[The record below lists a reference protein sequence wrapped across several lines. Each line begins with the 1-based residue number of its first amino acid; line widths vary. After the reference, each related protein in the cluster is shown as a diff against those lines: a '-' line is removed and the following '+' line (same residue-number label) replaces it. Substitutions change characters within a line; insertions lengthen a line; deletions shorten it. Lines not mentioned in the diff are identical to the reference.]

1 MPPAAIHLPDPPKLS
16 IIFKLAASALD
27 LLLPPR
33 CCRCCAKGGKP
44 SSIQADW
51 SRGNR
56 IYRKWGQIRAVV
68 SPRSLGYIAQMRYM
82 LRFSGIGVSEVR
94 KDVLCFPSNRLAPR
108 GHRRSALAP
117 RRQPFLAPLT
127 TSLLK
132 RYRGSSCS
140 LSRCI
145 SQKRGRVGPFSLLTE
160 DLSSQR
166 KPLMLLLEKG
176 TDSSHQK
183 SLADGHQCSNLHRAE
198 KISSPTSE
206 PGEFCIGSV
215 PIESRPAQTLWVFR
229 NDSTV
234 MLYRC

>member
-1 MPPAAIHLPDPPKLS
+1 MPPAAIHLPDPPKLF

-82 LRFSGIGVSEVR
+82 LRFSGISVSEVR

-117 RRQPFLAPLT
+117 RRQPILAPLT
-127 TSLLK
+127 TSLLM

-140 LSRCI
+140 LSRCH
-145 SQKRGRVGPFSLLTE
+145 
-160 DLSSQR
+160 
-166 KPLMLLLEKG
+166 KPEAWQSRTFQSVDRRIEFATQAFDAVAGKGNRLKPSEKP
-176 TDSSHQK
+176 
-183 SLADGHQCSNLHRAE
+183 CRR
-198 KISSPTSE
+198 
-206 PGEFCIGSV
+206 
-215 PIESRPAQTLWVFR
+215 RP
-229 NDSTV
+229 
-234 MLYRC
+234 M